1 MLGNRLSPMAIRIIA
16 REGQTATLTQYP
28 RDDELTY
35 DPMTGDNT
43 GGTTTTCFVKGIVL
57 DYGLISNGMMSKAGT
72 QITLDDKQCYLS
84 PYDVDGNPFPKPLRP
99 NDVLTFADGRT
110 FSVIAIKE
118 DNPSGTKPI
127 RYDILLKRG

>member
-1 MLGNRLSPMAIRIIA
+1 MLGNRLSPMATRIIA

-43 GGTTTTCFVKGIVL
+43 GGTTTTCSVKGIVL

-72 QITLDDKQCYLS
+72 QITIDDKQCYLS
-84 PYDVDGNPFPKPLRP
+84 PYDVNGNTFPKPLRP

-110 FSVIAIKE
+110 FSVLAIKVY
-118 DNPSGTKPI
+118 NPSGSNEI
-127 RYDILLKRG
+127 MYDILLKRG

>member
-1 MLGNRLSPMAIRIIA
+1 MLGNRLSPMATRIIA

-35 DPMTGDNT
+35 DPMTGDST
-43 GGTTTTCFVKGIVL
+43 GGTTTTCSVKGIVL

-84 PYDVDGNPFPKPLRP
+84 PYDVNGNAFPKPLRP

-118 DNPSGTKPI
+118 DNPSGSKPI